1 MDKLYICSPRGVE
14 EVEIL
19 EETKGRFKVGRNS
32 QFLRVINKSGL
43 DVKCAGYVA
52 SLNRDR
58 AIEIW
63 NDEISKKIERLKGF
77 LYTENI

>member
-1 MDKLYICSPRGVE
+1 MDKLYICSPQGVE

-63 NDEISKKIERLKGF
+63 NDEISKKIERLKG
-77 LYTENI
+77 

>member
-1 MDKLYICSPRGVE
+1 MNKLYICSPQGLE

-19 EETKGRFKVGRNS
+19 EETKGRYKAGRNG

-43 DVKCAGYVA
+43 DVKCSGYVA
-52 SLNRDR
+52 SLNKDR
-58 AIEIW
+58 AIKIW
-63 NDEISKKIERLKGF
+63 NDEINREIERLKGF

>member
-1 MDKLYICSPRGVE
+1 MDKLYICSPQGVE

>member
-1 MDKLYICSPRGVE
+1 MDKLYICSPQGVE

-19 EETKGRFKVGRNS
+19 EETEGRFKVGGNS
-32 QFLRVINKSGL
+32 QYLRVINKSGL

-58 AIEIW
+58 AINTW
-63 NDEISKKIERLKGF
+63 NDEINKEIERLKGF